1 MFPTKAYA
9 ALQERENLQSYMIE
23 RRAVGKDDV
32 QIEIDNNVSQS
43 NSSSENNSPEL
54 KKIQVMLSHVICNRV
69 LAIISFYFTFFSFT
83 SIRSIFA
90 FGFEKKKTLRQ

>member
-32 QIEIDNNVSQS
+32 QIEIDYCGVCHTDLHFVNND
-43 NSSSENNSPEL
+43 
-54 KKIQVMLSHVICNRV
+54 
-69 LAIISFYFTFFSFT
+69 
-83 SIRSIFA
+83 
-90 FGFEKKKTLRQ
+90 